1 MFNLKTITFDQIKDS
16 SIALE
21 MEEIIP
27 DEIYAW
33 TEDDFAKYQ
42 VPIGNSR
49 FPITDF
55 FDITVE
61 GEANGPEEVKMIFNG
76 DLNRVKYIGCKM
88 SAGEIICNGD
98 VDLHVGAEMS
108 GGHIKVN
115 GNAAAHAGREMSGG
129 LLEITGDTKEFTGAS
144 YIGEWRGM
152 TGGEIIV
159 YGNAGKQCGECLTGG
174 KIRVKGNCDIL
185 AGIHMTKGIIEIDG
199 DVNRW
204 PGGQMKNGNI
214 VIHGFLGR
222 LLEGFVYEGLVED
235 PEVDGEVFKGKYIK
249 YTGDI
254 GLNGKGSLYLDAEAN
269 REKMSEYGE
278 IDDEYTSIREYRNL

>member
-1 MFNLKTITFDQIKDS
+1 MD
-16 SIALE
+16 E
-21 MEEIIP
+21 VIP
-27 DEIYAW
+27 DEIYSW
-33 TEDDFAKYQ
+33 TEADFAKYQ

-61 GEANGPEEVKMIFNG
+61 GEAEGPNEVKMIFNG

-88 SAGEIICNGD
+88 SAGEIICNSS

-108 GGHIKVN
+108 GGSILVN
-115 GNAAAHAGREMSGG
+115 GDAAAHAGREMSGG
-129 LLEITGDTKEFTGAS
+129 YLEITGNTKEFTGAS

-152 TGGEIIV
+152 TGGEIV
-159 YGNAGKQCGECLTGG
+159 VGGNAGKQCGECLTGG
-174 KIRVKGNCDIL
+174 KIHVKGNCDIL

-204 PGGQMKNGNI
+204 PGGQMKNGTI

-222 LLEGFVYEGLVED
+222 LLEGFVLEGVVED
-235 PEVDGEVFKGKYIK
+235 PEDSGVVFPGKYIK

-269 REKMSEYGE
+269 KEKLSTYGE
-278 IDDEYTSIREYRNL
+278 LDDDYTSIREYRNL